1 MVKQQATPT
10 PTRHP
15 KKTTVP
21 ERVVRNYQQ
30 IVYHKKRMQ
39 KIITSYN
46 KLVEINQQM
55 FRKLQVLWKEREE
68 TRWQIEWEGL
78 DLVSSPLMSEEEL
91 DREWDKTLK

>member
-1 MVKQQATPT
+1 
-10 PTRHP
+10 
-15 KKTTVP
+15 
-21 ERVVRNYQQ
+21 
-30 IVYHKKRMQ
+30 MQ
-39 KIITSYN
+39 NIITSYN

-55 FRKLQVLWKEREE
+55 IRKLQVLWKEREE

>member
-1 MVKQQATPT
+1 MKDL
-10 PTRHP
+10 
-15 KKTTVP
+15 
-21 ERVVRNYQQ
+21 
-30 IVYHKKRMQ
+30 
-39 KIITSYN
+39 ITGHN